1 MNVGDNFEDFTIEI
15 LDLRGRRVYK
25 DSNLKSATFKLNLSH
40 FKSSMYLFRIIR
52 DDKVIATLKAV
63 KK

>member
-25 DSNLKSATFKLNLSH
+25 DSNLESATFKLDLSH
-40 FKSSMYLFRIIR
+40 FKASMYLFRIIR
-52 DDKVIATLKAV
+52 DDKVLTTLKTV